1 MSDAFHFMS
10 FHFMSFHFI
19 ISPRASVSRHARG
32 ADARAANDSR
42 APRARSRVASRSP
55 FANRSRSRVDG
66 GW

>member
-1 MSDAFHFMS
+1 MSDAFHVISFRFMS
-10 FHFMSFHFI
+10 RHVI
-19 ISPRASVSRHARG
+19 IFPRASVSRHARG

-55 FANRSRSRVDG
+55 FAHRSRSRVDG